1 MFICSMR
8 AGTIRFFAVILLS
21 LVVLGALIAF
31 VPQLQPVSAE
41 VGAEAATVTY
51 DKVKSNE
58 DRIAFL
64 AQFGWE
70 VEPAPK
76 ESTTVTVPA
85 EFDKVFAEYNELQKR
100 QGLDLS
106 KYAARTVERHTYVIN
121 NYPDY
126 EGTVLAN
133 LLVFHGRV
141 IGGDI
146 CSAEQ
151 SGFIHGFE
159 KTTDN

>member
-1 MFICSMR
+1 MFIYSMR

-31 VPQLQPVSAE
+31 VPQLQPVAAE
-41 VGAEAATVTY
+41 MGEEVTDITY
-51 DKVKSNE
+51 DKIKTDE
-58 DRIAFL
+58 ARIAFL

-70 VEPAPK
+70 VIPTPT
-76 ESTTVTVPA
+76 ESTTVAIPG
-85 EFDKVFAEYNELQKR
+85 EFDKVFAEYNELQKK

-106 KYAARTVERHTYVIN
+106 KYASRTVERYTYTVT
-121 NYPDY
+121 NYPDF

-133 LLVFHGRV
+133 LLIFRGRV

-146 CSAEQ
+146 CSADQ
-151 SGFIHGFE
+151 AGFIHGFA
-159 KTTDN
+159 KP